1 MAAMRPTKSL
11 YLLGF
16 TPFFLGSACRVSSPL
31 VHRDA
36 QQQCFPYSSSASS
49 ETFGFRIAASFS
61 AKGHKFNPKTDLFS
75 FKQDDQRQAEIADAS
90 PRKRPDSGQ
99 DAFFVSNIGNSR
111 NVAFGVA
118 DGVGGWSDSGIDSAD
133 FSHGLCERMADIA
146 GKASTRSTWE
156 LIKKGDFKARDL
168 LQKAYNA
175 IVEEKK
181 IRGGGSTACIAVGH
195 SNGVLQVANLGDS
208 GFVQLR
214 PNAVY
219 FASKPQ
225 THAFNT
231 PYQLSI
237 MPPRML
243 ARSVAFGHKPL
254 SDQPKDASVTD
265 HTVKHGDVLVFATDG
280 VWDNLSSTD
289 VMKLVSRYMV
299 GFNGWANGK
308 DGIAASDQL
317 DVLTT
322 EGGIAK
328 ERENTL
334 QALLAVAITGEAKA
348 ASENTKL
355 DGPFAREV
363 QKYYP
368 GEDWHGGKVDDICV
382 VVAVVV
388 KDDSEV

>member
-1 MAAMRPTKSL
+1 MRPIKSL

-16 TPFFLGSACRVSSPL
+16 TPFFLGSACRLSSPL

-36 QQQCFPYSSSASS
+36 PQQCHPYSTSTSA
-49 ETFGFRIAASFS
+49 ETFSFRIAASFS
-61 AKGHKFNPKTDLFS
+61 AKGHKLNSKINLFS
-75 FKQDDQRQAEIADAS
+75 FKHEDQRQAETAEAS

-99 DAFFVSNIGNSR
+99 DAFFVSNIGTSK

-133 FSHGLCERMADIA
+133 FSHGLCGRMADIA
-146 GKASTRSTWE
+146 SKASTASTKHAWE
-156 LIKKGDFKARDL
+156 FKKGDLKARDL
-168 LQKAYNA
+168 MQKAYSA
-175 IVEEKK
+175 ILEEKK

-195 SNGVLQVANLGDS
+195 SDGTLQVANLGDS

-231 PYQLSI
+231 PYQLSVFH
-237 MPPRML
+237 PKLL
-243 ARSVAFGHKPL
+243 ARSLAFGHKPL

-289 VMKLVSRYMV
+289 VMKLVSRYMT
-299 GFNGWANGK
+299 GFNGWVDGK
-308 DGIAASDQL
+308 DGITASDQL
-317 DVLTT
+317 GVLTT
-322 EGGIAK
+322 EGGIGK

-363 QKYYP
+363 QRYYP

-388 KDDSEV
+388 KNDSEL